1 MGNEAFELAKR
12 LALEDAGNLF
22 PLRGHA
28 FPENQLAELLKEG
41 PWRIENP
48 PFDLLPPLS
57 VGQCCQFLLGIFKG
71 WAILS

>member
-1 MGNEAFELAKR
+1 MKR
-12 LALEDAGNLF
+12 SNSPKCWRSEILVISFLLGY
-22 PLRGHA
+22 A

-48 PFDLLPPLS
+48 PFDLLRPLS